1 MGSDQIIRWNT
12 AKELSKKWSK
22 SPDDKHRLTIPEIT
36 LNDVQRWSWA
46 VKGNEGSGIP
56 SDTPISQHVSYG
68 NEDDAIRSQ
77 RLDSVA
83 TSIIDRRLSQAQRLV
98 RTKHEAHRQRRSLKE
113 SGDYLGVQGFNP
125 ETGEFDVITPTESEE
140 SNAPLKPTGEHFNKT
155 RLEIESCSQ
164 LPPEQQ
170 KEIKKLRLAIQEE
183 KLRRLDAE
191 KQQLRDI
198 GASLK
203 WRRKTKQWSSAHEP
217 ALSTIAQSQTSS
229 SPSDN
234 GTFRSFTSFS
244 SETDILAVA
253 HSRSPQQADLVDI
266 YSSPLSPSGSED
278 GRGSCR
284 TVLRTPHRLSLAEAS
299 PSALELFENGISFDH
314 SNDSKLREDDTI
326 SGQSAWMNSPG
337 AISPTS
343 QVAEYKPPLASNQY
357 NIATNVSPSEKSF
370 LGPGT
375 IAKLDPGGKTGSSI
389 QPLRLKTNKN
399 RTKLLPQKKSF
410 RSLFKKNSGSI
421 VRQPKAIG
429 GLMTPQTD
437 GCQMEGDPIRHKQ
450 MRCPM
455 DFEAIDPGQENL
467 HGFQK
472 RSKTFLR
479 TLNSMT
485 NLHRTQ
491 ALTPPR
497 EIAFGPATQY
507 SSESVRKDMMKLRE
521 KLGDLDRMDLGVRRG
536 HAAQCDTDNEWIEDT
551 MRDITR
557 KGLEAFDDCAYTPT
571 TTTTGYDQQ
580 ESYLKEKGENGL
592 QPDLRIQEANE
603 QTESVCAQ
611 PARGPSEHNKG
622 HFPEKPHQNTSVNEQ
637 GMPHHIVPGTIST
650 SHLTT
655 TRQRVESLVKE
666 SVAPTRPVARS
677 DEGYKC
683 SNLETE
689 LHQDKEGKLM
699 EHKPR
704 WVSQES
710 AVMGSPAML
719 TMETAPVARRRAN
732 PSLILIPGSFP
743 GHPGS
748 DGSDGIENL
757 LDEKDL
763 SKPTSEANATQQG
776 GECLEVDGVL
786 YGLHKQ
792 GLFLMKLYWRI
803 VRPVFDP
810 HSVYWQRQAKQ
821 EATALDSVV
830 LLMAL
835 PGVILA
841 TAVVVWA
848 MRMAAFTG
856 VYIRN
861 AVGSFGSEVLYLLGG

>member
-36 LNDVQRWSWA
+36 LNDVQRGSWA

-68 NEDDAIRSQ
+68 NEDNAIRSQ

-155 RLEIESCSQ
+155 RLEIDSCSQ

-183 KLRRLDAE
+183 KLRRLDVE

-198 GASLK
+198 GASWK

-234 GTFRSFTSFS
+234 
-244 SETDILAVA
+244 
-253 HSRSPQQADLVDI
+253 
-266 YSSPLSPSGSED
+266 
-278 GRGSCR
+278 
-284 TVLRTPHRLSLAEAS
+284 AEAS

-357 NIATNVSPSEKSF
+357 NIATKVSPSEKSF

-389 QPLRLKTNKN
+389 QPLLLKTNN
-399 RTKLLPQKKSF
+399 RTKLLPQQKSF

-450 MRCPM
+450 MRGPM

-497 EIAFGPATQY
+497 EIALGPATQY

-536 HAAQCDTDNEWIEDT
+536 HTAQCDTDNEWIEDT

-592 QPDLRIQEANE
+592 QPDLRIQEANK

-622 HFPEKPHQNTSVNEQ
+622 HFPEKPHQNISVNEQ

-655 TRQRVESLVKE
+655 TRQRVERLVKE
-666 SVAPTRPVARS
+666 SVAPTRPVASS

-704 WVSQES
+704 LMRKTYRNQ
-710 AVMGSPAML
+710 PQKPML
-719 TMETAPVARRRAN
+719 RNKE
-732 PSLILIPGSFP
+732 
-743 GHPGS
+743 
-748 DGSDGIENL
+748 EN
-757 LDEKDL
+757 
-763 SKPTSEANATQQG
+763 A
-776 GECLEVDGVL
+776 
-786 YGLHKQ
+786 
-792 GLFLMKLYWRI
+792 
-803 VRPVFDP
+803 
-810 HSVYWQRQAKQ
+810 
-821 EATALDSVV
+821 
-830 LLMAL
+830 
-835 PGVILA
+835 
-841 TAVVVWA
+841 
-848 MRMAAFTG
+848 
-856 VYIRN
+856 
-861 AVGSFGSEVLYLLGG
+861 